1 MPKDIVKIS
10 PCYIILYFFSFRLSY
25 MIENNLEKE
34 LKFEK
39 VINRAMSLFRQTGL
53 AELAEKFDKIL
64 KNYKRQKIVR

>member
-1 MPKDIVKIS
+1 
-10 PCYIILYFFSFRLSY
+10 

-34 LKFEK
+34 LKYEK